1 MKIARGQ
8 LTAIL
13 IAVMALYVG
22 AEASQVIDNFE
33 YADDDALQ
41 AVWQVRDDTSANT
54 AINLTTDPCYVHDGS
69 KALNYQYMCGDPP
82 YWTEIFRI
90 FDANQDWSAYN
101 RFSMWVKGG
110 PQRYIEDRWYQN
122 GLEDIYLVLYTTK
135 PGFTLP
141 ITHDE
146 LSLLGKV
153 WFWRGTDE
161 PNWTLWQADISWGFL
176 DLSNVRAIGFGM
188 QPNMYDFEGY
198 WSSCYFDGFEV
209 THSDVDPSIINNFEQ
224 YADTNALRAD
234 VNTGTAPGAVP
245 VTISLE
251 VNDANVH
258 SGSKAIMMDY
268 NNTFVENGGWS
279 RIVLPLPNAPQ
290 DWYDHPITDVRPYPI
305 TGQQY
310 QTLSVWF
317 KVGLANGYLEADL
330 KDLNGYIKFTADYDG
345 NNVVPAG
352 GWTRWD
358 ITLPHEPNQD
368 DPNATNT
375 LASVELLMK
384 GGAYGHGIVYFDDI
398 FVERCTSIL
407 SQTATAG
414 QPFTMDP
421 WAGDINYQNRGDC
434 KVNFTDYAALAAQ
447 WLNPCSDAGGNK
459 WCKQTDLNE
468 DYKVDYSDLAI
479 MAHNWLY
486 CGLYHE
492 ADCGF

>member
-1 MKIARGQ
+1 MKNARVQ

-33 YADDDALQ
+33 YANDSALQ
-41 AVWQVRDDTSANT
+41 AVWQVRDLTSANT

-69 KALNYQYMCGDPP
+69 KALNYQYMCGNSP

-90 FDANQDWSAYN
+90 FDTNQDWSAYN
-101 RFSMWVKGG
+101 RFNMWLKGG
-110 PQRYIEDRWYQN
+110 PPNAEYGYQN
-122 GLEDIYLVLYTTK
+122 GLEDVYLVLYTTK
-135 PGFTLP
+135 PNFTVPLD
-141 ITHDE
+141 HSG

-176 DLSNVRAIGFGM
+176 DLSKVRAVGFGM
-188 QPNMYDFEGY
+188 QPNMYDFQDN
-198 WSSCYFDGFEV
+198 WSRCYFDGFEV
-209 THSDVDPSIINNFEQ
+209 THSDVDPSIINDFEQ
-224 YADTNALRAD
+224 YANTNALLAD
-234 VNTGTAPGAVP
+234 IATATAPDAVP

-279 RIVLPLPNAPQ
+279 RIALPLPNAPQ
-290 DWYDHPITDVRPYPI
+290 DWYDHPFGATTV

-310 QTLSVWF
+310 KTLSVWF

-352 GWTRWD
+352 DWTRWD
-358 ITLPHEPNQD
+358 ITLPHLDPC
-368 DPNATNT
+368 DPNLTNT
-375 LASVELLMK
+375 LASVELVMK
-384 GGAYGHGIVYFDDI
+384 GGTYGHGIVYFDDI

-407 SQTATAG
+407 SQIATAG
-414 QPFTMDP
+414 EPFTFDP
-421 WAGDINYQNRGDC
+421 WSGDINYQNRGDC
-434 KVNFTDYAALAAQ
+434 KVNFIDYAALAAQ
-447 WLNPCSDAGGNK
+447 WLNPCSTSGGNK
-459 WCKQTDLNE
+459 YCKQTDLNQDE
-468 DYKVDYSDLAI
+468 KVDYYDLAI
-479 MAHNWLY
+479 MANNWLY

>member
-13 IAVMALYVG
+13 IAVMTLYVG

-33 YADDDALQ
+33 YASDANLQ
-41 AVWQVRDDTSANT
+41 AVWQIRTDTSAIT
-54 AINLTTDPCYVHDGS
+54 AINLTTDPCYVHGGS
-69 KALNYQYMCGDPP
+69 KALNYQYDCGDSP
-82 YWTEIFRI
+82 YWTEIYRI
-90 FDANQDWSAYN
+90 FDTNQDWSAYN
-101 RFSMWVKGG
+101 RFSMWIKGG
-110 PQRYIEDRWYQN
+110 PQRYIDGDWYQN

-135 PGFTLP
+135 QNFTTPLD
-141 ITHDE
+141 HSG

-176 DLSNVRAIGFGM
+176 DLSKVRAVGFGM
-188 QPNMYDFEGY
+188 QPNMYDFGFGY
-198 WSSCYFDGFEV
+198 FSSCYFDDFEV
-209 THSDVDPSIINNFEQ
+209 THSDVDQSIINNFEQ
-224 YADTNALRAD
+224 YADSNALLAD
-234 VNTGTAPGAVP
+234 IATGVASDAPFP

-258 SGSKAIMMDY
+258 SGSKAIKMDY
-268 NNTFVENGGWS
+268 DNNFVPDGGWS
-279 RIVLPLPNAPQ
+279 RIALPLPNAPQ
-290 DWYDHPITDVRPYPI
+290 DWYDHPLSSTFV

-310 QTLSVWF
+310 KTLTVWF

-345 NNVVPAG
+345 NNVAPAG

-358 ITLPHEPNQD
+358 ITLPQATTYN

-375 LASVELLMK
+375 LASVELVMK
-384 GGAYGHGIVYFDDI
+384 GGNYGHGIVYFDDI
-398 FVERCTSIL
+398 FVNRCTSIL
-407 SQTATAG
+407 SQLTTAG

-421 WAGDINYQNRGDC
+421 WAGDINYQNGGDC

-447 WLNPCSDAGGNK
+447 WMNPCGTSGGHKYCN
-459 WCKQTDLNE
+459 QTDLNQ
-468 DYKVDYSDLAI
+468 DGVVNYTDLAI
-479 MAHNWLY
+479 MASNWLY

-492 ADCGF
+492 ADCGY

>member
-1 MKIARGQ
+1 MKNARGH

-33 YADDDALQ
+33 YANDSALQ
-41 AVWQVRDDTSANT
+41 AVWQVRDLTSGNT
-54 AINLTTDPCYVHDGS
+54 AINLTTDSRYVHDGS
-69 KALNYQYMCGDPP
+69 KGLDYQYMCGNDPF
-82 YWTEIFRI
+82 WTEVFRI

-101 RFSMWVKGG
+101 RFNMWIKGRA
-110 PQRYIEDRWYQN
+110 PCDLCFD
-122 GLEDIYLVLYTTK
+122 GLEDIYLCLYTTK
-135 PGFTLP
+135 PNFTIPLD
-141 ITHDE
+141 HSQ

-153 WFWRGTDE
+153 WFWRGTNE

-176 DLSNVRAIGFGM
+176 DLSKVRAIGFGM
-188 QPNMYDFEGY
+188 QPNYYGFEDT
-198 WSSCYFDGFEV
+198 WSHCYFDSFEV
-209 THSDVDPSIINNFEQ
+209 THSDVDPSIINDFEQ

-251 VNDANVH
+251 MNDANVYE
-258 SGSKAIMMDY
+258 GSKAIKMDY
-268 NNTFVENGGWS
+268 DNNFVENGGWS
-279 RIVLPLPNAPQ
+279 KIVLPLPGAPQ
-290 DWYDHPITDVRPYPI
+290 DWYDHPICATLPYPV

-317 KVGLANGYLEADL
+317 KVGLANGYMQAVL
-330 KDLNGYIKFTADYDG
+330 KDLNGYTKLTASYDG

-358 ITLPHEPNQD
+358 ITLPHDPCQT
-368 DPNATNT
+368 DPNLTNT
-375 LASVELLMK
+375 LATVELVMK
-384 GGAYGHGIVYFDDI
+384 GGTYGHGIVYFDDI

-407 SQTATAG
+407 SQIATAG
-414 QPFTMDP
+414 EPFTFDP

-434 KVNFTDYAALAAQ
+434 KVNFIDYAALAAQ
-447 WLNPCSDAGGNK
+447 WLNPCGTTGGNK
-459 WCKQTDLNE
+459 YCKQTDLNQ
-468 DYKVDYSDLAI
+468 DLKVDYSDLAI

>member
-8 LTAIL
+8 LIAIL

-33 YADDDALQ
+33 YANDSALQ
-41 AVWQVRDDTSANT
+41 AVWQVRTDTSDIT
-54 AINLTTDPCYVHDGS
+54 AINLTTDPCYVHGGS
-69 KALNYQYMCGDPP
+69 KALNYQYDCGDPP
-82 YWTEIFRI
+82 YWTEIYRI
-90 FDANQDWSAYN
+90 FDTNQDWSAYN
-101 RFSMWVKGG
+101 RFNMWIKGG
-110 PQRYIEDRWYQN
+110 PPNAEFGYQN

-135 PGFTLP
+135 PNFTTPLD
-141 ITHDE
+141 HSG

-176 DLSNVRAIGFGM
+176 DLSKVRAVGFGM
-188 QPNMYDFEGY
+188 QPNMYDFEGNF
-198 WSSCYFDGFEV
+198 SRCYFDDFAV
-209 THSDVDPSIINNFEQ
+209 THSDVDQSIISDFEQ
-224 YADTNALRAD
+224 YADSNAMIAD
-234 VNTGTAPGAVP
+234 IATATAPGAVP

-258 SGSKAIMMDY
+258 SGSKAIKMDY
-268 NNTFVENGGWS
+268 NNTFVSDGGWS
-279 RIVLPLPNAPQ
+279 RIALPLPGAPQ
-290 DWYDHPITDVRPYPI
+290 DWYDHPMSTTLPALV

-310 QTLSVWF
+310 SKLTVWF
-317 KVGLANGYLEADL
+317 MVGLANGYLEADL

-358 ITLPHEPNQD
+358 IALPHEPNQN

-375 LASVELLMK
+375 LASVELVMK
-384 GGAYGHGIVYFDDI
+384 GGTYGHGIVYFDDI

-407 SQTATAG
+407 SQTTTAG
-414 QPFTMDP
+414 APFTMDP
-421 WAGDINYQNRGDC
+421 WAGDINYQNGGDC

-447 WLNPCSDAGGNK
+447 WMNTCGTSGGHKYCN
-459 WCKQTDLNE
+459 QTDLNQ
-468 DYKVDYSDLAI
+468 DGKVDYSDLAI
-479 MAHNWLY
+479 MADNWLH

-492 ADCGF
+492 ADCGY